1 MDLSERRR
9 RLEQARLYFVTD
21 IGLPPEE
28 LDALLGSALAGG
40 VDVIQIRDK
49 AAPERAVLAA
59 ATLFR
64 EAADRHGALFFVNDD
79 PELALCCGADG
90 VHVGQDD
97 VPVAAARLQS
107 GGELLV
113 GLSTHAP
120 EQLATA
126 ASATGEQRPDYVSVG
141 PVWETP
147 TKPGRPAAG
156 IDYVRH
162 AAGRLPAGELPWFAI
177 GAIDPANVESVL
189 AAGARRIVV
198 VRAIRDAEEP
208 GDVAR
213 ELAGAL
219 DRRAEAQTGAAR

>member
-40 VDVIQIRDK
+40 VDLIQIRDR
-49 AAPERAVLAA
+49 AATERAVLAA
-59 ATLFR
+59 ANLFR
-64 EAADRHGALFFVNDD
+64 EAADRYGALFFVNDD
-79 PELALCCGADG
+79 PELALRCGADG

-97 VPVAAARLQS
+97 TPVAAARSQA

-113 GLSTHAP
+113 GLSTHEP
-120 EQLATA
+120 RQLEA
-126 ASATGEQRPDYVSVG
+126 AAGASGAERPDYVSVG

-162 AAGRLPAGELPWFAI
+162 AAETLAAAELAWFAI
-177 GAIDPANVESVL
+177 GGIDTANVGTVL
-189 AAGARRIVV
+189 DAGARRVVV
-198 VRAIRDAEEP
+198 VRAIRDAPEP
-208 GDVAR
+208 GEIAR

-219 DRRAEAQTGAAR
+219 VQRDGNEAAAR

>member
-1 MDLSERRR
+1 MDLSDRRR
-9 RLEQARLYFVTD
+9 RLQQARLYFVTD

-40 VDVIQIRDK
+40 VAVIQIRDRN
-49 AAPERAVLAA
+49 APERALLAA

-64 EAADRHGALFFVNDD
+64 EAADRYGALFFVNDD
-79 PELALCCGADG
+79 PELAVRCRADG

-97 VPVAAARLQS
+97 TPVAAARSQA

-113 GLSTHAP
+113 GLSTHTP
-120 EQLATA
+120 HQLAAA
-126 ASATGEQRPDYVSVG
+126 ASATGAERPDYVSVG

-162 AAGRLPAGELPWFAI
+162 AAEQLPRADLPWFAI
-177 GAIDPANVESVL
+177 GGIEPANVGDVL
-189 AAGARRIVV
+189 DAGARRLVV
-198 VRAIRDAEEP
+198 VRAIRDADEP
-208 GDVAR
+208 GEVAR
-213 ELAGAL
+213 ELADAL
-219 DRRAEAQTGAAR
+219 ARRADTEAAAR